1 MIRLIQG
8 IDRASHS
15 FEIDR
20 IHSIR
25 YQVFHE
31 RLGWDVKVDDG
42 WEIDEFDD
50 CNPLYIVSIDPET
63 EDVRGSVRLLPTTGP
78 NMLRDVFPALLEPG
92 MEVASGLIWES
103 SRFSVDPQ
111 YACAA
116 ERSSCQINQLTA
128 ELLLGMAEV
137 GQLIGLTHIVSVYDA
152 MMARVFR
159 RAGCKAETIGRPQ
172 RFGKVM
178 AYAGLFA
185 TDDEMIN
192 ALRQAG
198 GISGSVLEKPAP
210 TDPLA
215 AFV

>member
-20 IHSIR
+20 MHTIR
-25 YQVFHE
+25 RQVFHD
-31 RLGWDVKVDDG
+31 RLGWDVKLDDG

-50 CNPLYIVSIDPET
+50 CNPLYLLSIDPET
-63 EDVRGSVRLLPTTGP
+63 DDVRGSVRLLPTTGP
-78 NMLRDVFPALLEPG
+78 NMLRDVFSNLLEPG

-103 SRFSVDPQ
+103 SRFSVDPE

-116 ERSSCQINQLTA
+116 ERNSCQINQLTA

-137 GQLIGLTHIVSVYDA
+137 GKLIGLSHIVSVYDA
-152 MMARVFR
+152 MMARIFR
-159 RAGCKAETIGRPQ
+159 RAGCQAETIGRPQ

-192 ALRQAG
+192 ALRAAG

-215 AFV
+215 ALL